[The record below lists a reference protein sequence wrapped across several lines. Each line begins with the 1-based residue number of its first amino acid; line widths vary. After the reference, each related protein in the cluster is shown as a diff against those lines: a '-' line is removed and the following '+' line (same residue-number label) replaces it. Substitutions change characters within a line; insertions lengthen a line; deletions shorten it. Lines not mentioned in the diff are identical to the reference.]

1 MGWFEKNGENK
12 KERYN
17 KRNLRSGYFSG
28 LEKLGKEYV
37 DIGVEDFSKGNKF
50 RYLDVHTVGF
60 QLGISAFGHRNP
72 YLHRRFF
79 PGMCV
84 DGRLKYFSASVRRN
98 WHWTA
103 IRYALHRESK
113 GTGCLCHWHISCVQW
128 VLVGSARLKLDIT
141 KSVIP
146 FSWKSI
152 VIFFNAQRKVMI
164 LIHL

>member
-1 MGWFEKNGENK
+1 MGWLEKNGENK

-37 DIGVEDFSKGNKF
+37 DISVEDFSKGNKF

-84 DGRLKYFSASVRRN
+84 DGRLKYFSANVRRN

>member
-1 MGWFEKNGENK
+1 LTMP
-12 KERYN
+12 
-17 KRNLRSGYFSG
+17 
-28 LEKLGKEYV
+28 
-37 DIGVEDFSKGNKF
+37 DIGSGMESYRNFI
-50 RYLDVHTVGF
+50 
-60 QLGISAFGHRNP
+60 GISKISAYG
-72 YLHRRFF
+72 L
-79 PGMCV
+79 
-84 DGRLKYFSASVRRN
+84 LKYFSASVRRN

>member
-1 MGWFEKNGENK
+1 MGWLEKNGENK

>member
-79 PGMCV
+79 PGMHV
-84 DGRLKYFSASVRRN
+84 DGLLKYFSASVRIN

-128 VLVGSARLKLDIT
+128 VLVGSVRLKLDIT

>member
-1 MGWFEKNGENK
+1 MEGTKIKERGKRRGEKNYRK
-12 KERYN
+12 CF
-17 KRNLRSGYFSG
+17 FSG
-28 LEKLGKEYV
+28 LEKPGKECV
-37 DIGVEDFSKGNKF
+37 DIGMEDFCKGNKF

-60 QLGISAFGHRNP
+60 QLGISAFGHRN
-72 YLHRRFF
+72 LHRRFF

-84 DGRLKYFSASVRRN
+84 DGRLKYFSASVRIN

-113 GTGCLCHWHISCVQW
+113 GTGYLCHWHISCVQW
-128 VLVGSARLKLDIT
+128 VLVGSVRLKLDIT